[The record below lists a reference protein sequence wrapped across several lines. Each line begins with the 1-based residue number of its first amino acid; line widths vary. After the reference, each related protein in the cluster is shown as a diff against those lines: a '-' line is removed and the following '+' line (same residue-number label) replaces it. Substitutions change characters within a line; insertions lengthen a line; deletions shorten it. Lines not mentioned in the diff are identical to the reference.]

1 MISDPSQI
9 TLFAQTNFR
18 GQRKRFGIKIDDR
31 RRHMYLIGKTGMG
44 KSNTLEHMIISDI
57 RAGHGVSVVDPHGEL
72 IDRVLDFIPP
82 DRINDV
88 IYFNPADLDWP
99 IGFNILEGIDI
110 THKHLIA
117 SGLMSVFTKIWE
129 NVWSA
134 RMEYILNNCILAL
147 LDSPGNTLLGINR
160 LFVDDSYRKK
170 IIANIKD
177 PVVKSFWVDEYAH
190 YDEKYLREAIAPIQN
205 KVGQFLSSAII
216 RNIVGQSKSTIEMR
230 NIMDTGKILLM
241 DLSKGRI
248 GEDNSRLLGAMMVT
262 RMQLSAMTRVDIPE
276 SQRRDFFLYVDEF
289 QNFATESFASTLS
302 EARKYHLALTLAHQY
317 IAQLDELVQAAIFG
331 NVGTLIV
338 FRVGAADALMLA
350 PEFAPK
356 LTEEDLV
363 NLTKFDMYLKLM
375 IDGVASQ
382 PFSATGL
389 APFPSSEKENN
400 RETVIAKSRE
410 RYAQP
415 RVEVEDNIAKWSGFN
430 LSPEEKPLPS
440 IVITP
445 MREVRPQR
453 TSPSPATPTAP
464 PREESFRKKRQEQ
477 PPRREEPREEPKV
490 KEPERAPAPS
500 AESARHASCSF
511 CGKDTMIYFDPEPGR
526 PVYCKDCW
534 KKKKSGELDQ
544 MMLTA
549 LKEAEQKGPVSDG
562 ITFSEALKMSPPPRQ
577 KKEPE
582 PEKPKVKVEE
592 QVLEEGKGIRFE

>member
-1 MISDPSQI
+1 MISDPREI
-9 TLFAQTNFR
+9 TVFAQTNFR
-18 GQRKRFGIKIDDR
+18 GQRKRFGIKTDDR

-57 RAGHGVSVVDPHGEL
+57 RAGRGVAVVDPHGEL
-72 IDRVLDFIPP
+72 IDRVLDFIPEE
-82 DRINDV
+82 RINDI

-160 LFVDDSYRKK
+160 LFVDDSYRRK
-170 IIANIKD
+170 IIANLKD
-177 PVVKSFWVDEYAH
+177 PVVKSFWVDEYAY
-190 YDEKYLREAIAPIQN
+190 YDEKYRREAIAPIQN

-230 NIMDTGKILLM
+230 NIMDSGKILLM

-262 RMQLSAMTRVDIPE
+262 RLQLSAMTRVDVPE
-276 SQRRDFFLYVDEF
+276 ADRRDFFLYVDEF
-289 QNFATESFASTLS
+289 QNFATESFASILS
-302 EARKYHLALTLAHQY
+302 EARKYHLSLTLAHQY

-389 APFPSSEKENN
+389 APFPSSEKEVT
-400 RETVIAKSRE
+400 REKVIHQSRE
-410 RYAQP
+410 RYARP
-415 RVEVEDNIAKWSGFN
+415 REEVEDNIAKWSGFS
-430 LSPEEKPLPS
+430 LHEEAAQPTVVIAHVPEARRERAQSPRDATSKKPE
-440 IVITP
+440 
-445 MREVRPQR
+445 R
-453 TSPSPATPTAP
+453 
-464 PREESFRKKRQEQ
+464 
-477 PPRREEPREEPKV
+477 RREERRAER
-490 KEPERAPAPS
+490 KETSSAPANPAPPS
-500 AESARHASCSF
+500 AAASVPAHHASCTF
-511 CGKDTMIYFDPEPGR
+511 CGKDTVIYFEPEPGR

-534 KKKKSGELDQ
+534 KKKKSGALDQ
-544 MMLTA
+544 IMLTA
-549 LKEAEQKGPVSDG
+549 LKEAEQKNPQTDG
-562 ITFSEALKMSPPPRQ
+562 ITFSEALKMSPPPKQ
-577 KKEPE
+577 KKEE
-582 PEKPKVKVEE
+582 PRQQPQKGGGK
-592 QVLEEGKGIRFE
+592 VLEEGKGIRFE